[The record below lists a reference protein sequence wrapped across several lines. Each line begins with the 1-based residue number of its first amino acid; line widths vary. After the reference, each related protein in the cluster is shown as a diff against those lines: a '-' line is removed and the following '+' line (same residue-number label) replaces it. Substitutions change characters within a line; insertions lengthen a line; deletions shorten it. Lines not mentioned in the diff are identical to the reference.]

1 MGFRRAL
8 CGFRATY
15 TTRCQL
21 YWQWHRQSGNKKQIK
36 SPRFTPGAVQHKTHA
51 APQYWPYAGLEAE
64 DGGKSP
70 RRVLAARQRRRGGR
84 EAAEE
89 LGRKGARRVL
99 LRVEQRRL
107 AAGAE
112 GGERLG
118 AVVEEEGRDGRVVL
132 VAGDDE
138 GREPVVIGLAGST
151 PGLARSSA
159 VTSA

>member
-1 MGFRRAL
+1 MAFEPHIRHGVS
-8 CGFRATY
+8 Y
-15 TTRCQL
+15 ID
-21 YWQWHRQSGNKKQIK
+21 WQWHRQSGNKKLQK
-36 SPRFTPGAVQHKTHA
+36 GRFTPGAVQRKTHA

-99 LRVEQRRL
+99 LRVGQRRL
-107 AAGAE
+107 ATGAV
-112 GGERLG
+112 GGEERVG